1 MVYVTLRG
9 IEEIFKSWAPYEIAW
24 KHDNVGLQIGSYNQK
39 IRSILVT
46 LDVTDEVIEE
56 ARKKNIDL
64 IVSHHPLLFHPLK
77 NIVVDER
84 RGRMVKELIQNNISL
99 YSAHTNLDFTKNGVS
114 ITLAQKLKLKEVDF
128 LLKDQHVQKKI
139 VVFVPPT
146 HSERVMLA
154 MSREGAGVIGQ
165 YESCSFQT
173 PGYGT
178 FKPSAAANPFIGRTG
193 NLEKVEEYR
202 LEMVVPVWK
211 LKDVITVM
219 KAVHPYEEV
228 AYDVYDLSNPSN
240 DYGAGAIG
248 NLKDRLP
255 LKKFLAYVKHQLRI
269 PVLRYSCD
277 EISSVHRVAVCGGGG
292 VDLLQTAR
300 EQEAHVFITGDIPY
314 HRFTDGDNKMV
325 IIDAGHFETEYPA
338 IEKVAQVLR
347 EEIRKQN
354 WKTKVSTSKIFRNTI
369 YYLKS

>member
-9 IEEIFKSWAPYEIAW
+9 IEEIFKKWAPYEIAW
-24 KHDNVGLQIGSYNQK
+24 KHDNVGLQVGSYNQK

-56 ARKKNIDL
+56 ARKKSIDL
-64 IVSHHPLLFHPLK
+64 IISHHPLLYHPLK

-84 RGRMVKELIQNNISL
+84 IGRMVKELVRNNILL

-114 ITLAQKLKLKEVDF
+114 IALAEKLNLKNVDF
-128 LLKDQHVQKKI
+128 LLKNQHVQKKI
-139 VVFVPPT
+139 VVFVPFA
-146 HSERVMLA
+146 HSEKIMLA
-154 MSREGAGVIGQ
+154 MSHAGAGVIGR

-178 FKPSAAANPFIGRTG
+178 FKPLTTANPFIGRKG
-193 NLEKVEEYR
+193 NLEKIDECR
-202 LEMVVPVWK
+202 LEMVVPAWK

-219 KAVHPYEEV
+219 KAKHPYEEV
-228 AYDVYDLSNPSN
+228 AYDVYDLMNPSN

-248 NLKDRLP
+248 SLIKRLP
-255 LKKFLAYVKHQLRI
+255 LYKFLTFVKRQLRI

-277 EISSVHRVAVCGGGG
+277 NISSVRRVAVCGGGG
-292 VDLLQTAR
+292 IDLLKNAL
-300 EQEAHVFITGDIPY
+300 EQEADVFITGDIPY
-314 HRFTDGDNKMV
+314 HRFMDGNNKMV

-347 EEIRKQN
+347 EQIREQN
-354 WKTKVSTSKIFRNTI
+354 WKTKIATTKIFRNTI
-369 YYLKS
+369 YYFKS